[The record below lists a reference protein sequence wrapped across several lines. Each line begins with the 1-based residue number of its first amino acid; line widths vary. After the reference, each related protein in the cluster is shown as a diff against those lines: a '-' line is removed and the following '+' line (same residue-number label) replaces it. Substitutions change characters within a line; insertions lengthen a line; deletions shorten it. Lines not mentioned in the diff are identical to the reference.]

1 MSEING
7 YNMIRVPLDYI
18 SRASVFTLWIKFWSC
33 NLNLD
38 RNEVVTFCSQ
48 ECQGGALWSWPLKG
62 WNRTSQRGGGCEHH
76 MLFTSGQKVKR
87 THHPTWTD
95 CPCQLLKLST
105 VTSGWRAAVLQLQL
119 ITVSLPWVCSPWAAL
134 WAGPK
139 AAVGTE
145 LPENTDVSLQ
155 WD

>member
-7 YNMIRVPLDYI
+7 YNMTRVPLDYT
-18 SRASVFTLWIKFWSC
+18 SRASMFTLWIKFWSC

-48 ECQGGALWSWPLKG
+48 ECQGGALWSWPLKD
-62 WNRTSQRGGGCEHH
+62 WNWTSQRGNGCEHH
-76 MLFTSGQKVKR
+76 MLFTTEQKVKR
-87 THHPTWTD
+87 THHST
-95 CPCQLLKLST
+95 CQTVLVNSLST
-105 VTSGWRAAVLQLQL
+105 VTSDWRTAVLQLQL
-119 ITVSLPWVCSPWAAL
+119 ITISLPWACSPWAAL

-145 LPENTDVSLQ
+145 LPDNTDVSLQ
-155 WD
+155 WG